1 MHHNPP
7 HQYLL
12 LKPKEI
18 IMARKTPEKFNIGQM
33 IVAIYIG
40 WILLEAL
47 RLMLNQH

>member
-1 MHHNPP
+1 MAK
-7 HQYLL
+7 
-12 LKPKEI
+12 KP
-18 IMARKTPEKFNIGQM
+18 PEKFKLGQM